1 MGHSIQDDHVVA
13 PATTSSP
20 SASPP
25 AARARGPRFPRP
37 AWYPIF
43 YALAGF
49 ALLTVLLGLYLSH
62 RITTIYFERLIGV
75 FVLLTIAGATAYGR
89 RLSRRAETERQ
100 ATEARF
106 ENILNIAADAI

>member
-13 PATTSSP
+13 PATTTSPP
-20 SASPP
+20 SASPH
-25 AARARGPRFPRP
+25 AARARGSRFPRP
-37 AWYPIF
+37 AWHPIF

-75 FVLLTIAGATAYGR
+75 FVLLMVAGSTAYGR
-89 RLSRRAETERQ
+89 RPSPRAATERQ
-100 ATEARF
+100 AT
-106 ENILNIAADAI
+106 